1 MKTIGIDLGTS
12 HSSLAV
18 VHGPG
23 DVRLLQIP
31 QLEGAGET
39 FEHPLLPSVLFRDPA
54 LENQAW
60 TQGPDIVGRWARQLA
75 AENPERAIV
84 SAKSWLCYKRDVRLP
99 QNASWEG
106 LTPEEASTKILNHML
121 TAWEQKSGL
130 SRSELEKVVLT
141 VPASFDPIA
150 RELTERAAAAAGL
163 KSITLLEEP
172 LAAFYAWLAEH
183 EKTWQKQLQPGDLVL
198 VCDVGGGTCDL
209 SLIAVLENEGDL
221 ELERVAVGR
230 HLLLGGDNMD
240 LALAHSLVAEAPNLD
255 RWQIQSLQLQARLAK
270 ENLLSPDAVESF
282 PIAVASRGSNLFA
295 QTQRFDLTRS
305 RVQDLI
311 VDGFFPLCERDAVP
325 ARPRALQQLGLP
337 YEADPAI
344 TKHLAAFL
352 RQAEKTLAAH
362 EKHRI
367 LLDEGRVS
375 PSHLLFNGG
384 VFQAQVLQDRVATSI
399 RNWVG
404 RSVQILP
411 SMHPEYAVAL
421 GAAHYAQWIQDD
433 HHLRVRAAA
442 ARSYYIGLESNE
454 LAVPGV
460 PRRMQGLCVLPLGT
474 EEGSHLQLGDQ
485 AFGLWPGEA
494 VNFRLF
500 ASQDRAGDQLGTL
513 VGDADRELESVADL
527 SCPIEGDDE
536 EAIPV
541 FLTSD
546 FDETGTL
553 RVGMQES
560 EGSRTW
566 QLHFQLRDQHG

>member
-12 HSSLAV
+12 HSSLATAGAV
-18 VHGPG
+18 GEVS
-23 DVRLLQIP
+23 LLQIP
-31 QLEGAGET
+31 QLEGSAEV
-39 FEHPLLPSVLFRDPA
+39 FEHPLLPSVLFREPA
-54 LENQAW
+54 LQNQAW
-60 TQGPDIVGRWARQLA
+60 MQGQDIVGRWARQLA

-99 QNASWEG
+99 PNASWEG
-106 LTPEEASTKILNHML
+106 LTALEASTKILNHL
-121 TAWEQKSGL
+121 LEAWERKSGL
-130 SRSELEKVVLT
+130 NRSELETVVLT
-141 VPASFDPIA
+141 VPASFDPIS

-163 KSITLLEEP
+163 STITLLEEP
-172 LAAFYAWLAEH
+172 LSAFYAWLAQH
-183 EKTWQKQLQPGDLVL
+183 EKTWQQQLKVGDLVL

-209 SLIAVLENEGDL
+209 SLIAVLDNAGDL

-240 LALAHSLVAEAPNLD
+240 LALAHSLLAEAPQLD
-255 RWQIQSLQLQARLAK
+255 RWQLQSLQMQARLAK
-270 ENLLSPDAVESF
+270 ENLLGPDAADSY

-295 QTQRFDLTRS
+295 QTQRFDLTKS

-325 ARPRALQQLGLP
+325 ERPRALQQLGLP

-362 EKHRI
+362 DKHKI
-367 LLDEGRVS
+367 LLADGRIS
-375 PSHLLFNGG
+375 PSHILFNGG
-384 VFQAQVLQDRVATSI
+384 VFQAQVLQDRVAACI
-399 RNWVG
+399 RHWVG
-404 RSVQILP
+404 KAVQILP
-411 SMHPEYAVAL
+411 STHPEYAVSL
-421 GAAHYAQWIQDD
+421 GAAHYASWIQHG

-454 LAVPGV
+454 LAVPGL
-460 PRRMQGLCVLPLGT
+460 PRRLKGLCVLPQGT
-474 EEGSHLQLGDQ
+474 EEGSRLQLSEQ
-485 AFGLWPGEA
+485 AFGLWPGES
-494 VNFRLF
+494 VHFRLF
-500 ASQDRAGDQLGTL
+500 ASQERADDKLGDLIP
-513 VGDADRELESVADL
+513 DADRDLEAVADL
-527 SCPIEGDDE
+527 SCPIDGSDE

-541 FLTSD
+541 FLTSA

-560 EGSRTW
+560 EGGRSW
-566 QLHFQLRDQHG
+566 QLNFQLRDGHG